1 MKTIDNF
8 KKIRNM
14 KNLFS
19 VKDKVVVI
27 TGAAGILG
35 TAMVRHFAEE
45 GAKVVVLDRN
55 EAAGNRLVDEVNAKG
70 QTALYLYSDVLDK
83 PTLESN
89 YQAIM
94 DRFGQIDVLINA
106 AGGNMAGATI
116 APDKTI
122 FDLDLEAVRKVV
134 DLNLFGTILPTMV
147 FARAMVERKEGSIIN
162 VSSESALRPLTRVAG
177 YGVAKAAVVNFTKY
191 MCGELATKF
200 GPGLRVNA
208 IAPGFFLTEQNRTL
222 LTNPDGSLTPRA
234 ETIIAHTPFGRFG
247 EPEELLGTLQWLAS
261 GASRFVSGTLTV
273 IDGGFDAFSI

>member
-94 DRFGQIDVLINA
+94 DRFGQIDVQINA

-261 GASRFVSGTLTV
+261 DASRFVSGTLTV